1 MRAIHIEDVHLLARF
16 AAQHDRN
23 ACYDIL
29 IYAHAADKYRK
40 RFRRA
45 HPKYGT
51 GSISS
56 LLFHKFAPIHG
67 HTWISNPDTLAA
79 FMHAID
85 VIRLF
90 KSEIQSQREL
100 T

>member
-1 MRAIHIEDVHLLARF
+1 MRAIHIEDVHMLARF

-67 HTWISNPDTLAA
+67 HT
-79 FMHAID
+79 
-85 VIRLF
+85 
-90 KSEIQSQREL
+90 
-100 T
+100 